1 MHCSAL
7 FSLLLLSASFIVPT
21 LSTPFKGRDLDR
33 RRTPL
38 PLPVRIL
45 HQFSVGT
52 WMENLAIRPNGKI
65 LATALSS
72 PELVQVDN
80 LGIEPVKVVHT
91 FANAASCSGIT
102 ELGQD
107 VFYVVAGTFNISTL
121 IPVPG
126 SWSVYRVDANPEPA
140 EVSLVASFPSSIL
153 LNGIT
158 VLNKDKKWLLISDS
172 VAGVVY
178 RLEADTGKVV
188 KVLEDPLMKSDS
200 SSSLGINGIKIKAN
214 NLYFTNTNKNILA
227 RVLIKDD
234 GTSTES
240 ATAVANID
248 FPDDFIF
255 NGAQDVVVAQ
265 NGVDRLGLV
274 SGETVETLAGGPS
287 NGTESKLFGPTAVQ
301 FGSKADST
309 KAYITTNGGIA
320 QYEAGNVTR
329 GGTIFVVDVQGY
341 L

>member
-1 MHCSAL
+1 
-7 FSLLLLSASFIVPT
+7 
-21 LSTPFKGRDLDR
+21 
-33 RRTPL
+33 
-38 PLPVRIL
+38 
-45 HQFSVGT
+45 
-52 WMENLAIRPNGKI
+52 MENLAIRPNGKI